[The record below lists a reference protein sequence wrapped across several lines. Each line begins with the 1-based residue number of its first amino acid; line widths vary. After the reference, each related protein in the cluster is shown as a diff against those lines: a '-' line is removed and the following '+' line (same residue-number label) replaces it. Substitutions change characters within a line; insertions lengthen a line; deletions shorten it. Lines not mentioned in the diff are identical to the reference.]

1 VVSRILSEDG
11 EVLAEWLLMCNIMD
25 MDASTLALWYYWRW
39 QIECFFKLLKSAGHH
54 LESWQQESAQAIA
67 KRLLVASMA
76 CATVW
81 AIAADNSKEAAE
93 LRAFLVKLSGRQMR
107 HKKEFTNPALLA
119 GLWVFLS
126 MLEIMGS
133 YSQEELDQFESNCPA
148 IFRKSCVDTYAVW
161 RGVFDRLSQALH
173 TTGVVRYHPRELRR
187 CRTFYVAYPEI
198 RGTLPPN
205 RSGWGV
211 LPVEYGLCP

>member
-1 VVSRILSEDG
+1 MAFVHCCWKPLSKKTVSLARVIERLTGFMSVKPKAGVSLAPPESRVFLSRTYGFILWGKPSNTGWFGNFHRRVNRIFT
-11 EVLAEWLLMCNIMD
+11 
-25 MDASTLALWYYWRW
+25 STLALWYYWRW

-54 LESWQQESAQAIA
+54 LESWQQESALAIA

-76 CATVW
+76 CVTVW

-126 MLEIMGS
+126 MLEIMEA
-133 YSQEELDQFESNCPA
+133 YSQEEMDSLKATAQQFLG
-148 IFRKSCVDTYAVW
+148 K
-161 RGVFDRLSQALH
+161 
-173 TTGVVRYHPRELRR
+173 VV
-187 CRTFYVAYPEI
+187 
-198 RGTLPPN
+198 
-205 RSGWGV
+205 
-211 LPVEYGLCP
+211 